1 MKFDMS
7 EYSLKKIN
15 NLSSLASVFPGRVL
29 LVKSKGKPPRLE
41 LTPPAKEQEG
51 KRCERLPSVDHESEL
66 LKTPMWYCTCDGD
79 VGGFMTVSEYLI
91 MFDPMSGYEEGEQA
105 TCDTNVNV
113 NHYHCVIDIAD
124 ICSVSLLELPSVRFT
139 D

>member
-7 EYSLKKIN
+7 EYSLKKVN
-15 NLSSLASVFPGRVL
+15 NLSSLASVFPGKIL
-29 LVKSKGKPPRLE
+29 LVRSKCKPRLE
-41 LTPPAKEQEG
+41 LTPPAKEPEL
-51 KRCERLPSVDHESEL
+51 KRCERLPSVDSETEL
-66 LKTPMWYCTCDGD
+66 LKSPMWYCTSDGD
-79 VGGFMTVSEYLI
+79 VGGFMTVSEHLI
-91 MFDPMSGYEEGEQA
+91 MFDPMSGYEQGELA

-124 ICSVSLLELPSVRFT
+124 ICSVNLLELPSVQFI